1 MANSTVLIVDDERSA
16 RDGLV
21 RLFKSDYNVLV
32 AEDGKTALE
41 LLKNN
46 VIDIM
51 LSDVRMPGM
60 DGLTL
65 MEKARQNHPHLIC
78 IILTAYGDVELAVQ
92 AMQRGATDF
101 MTKPIHLDKLEV
113 VVKRCLRSRDLE
125 RENADLKAHLDVRF
139 GMENMIGQSAP
150 MQSIFETIRQVAQS
164 RATVLIQGE
173 SGTGKELVAK
183 AIHQL
188 SARKSSVFV
197 PVHCAAL
204 AENLLESELF
214 GHEKGA
220 FTGAMERRIG
230 RFEKAGGGSL
240 FLDEISEINASV
252 QVKILRA
259 LEERQIERVG
269 SDQAINVDTRLIAA
283 TNRDL
288 KEMVAEGDFREDLF
302 YRLFVVV
309 ITLPPLRD
317 RGDDILLLLNHYL
330 DEFSRENSRKIKG
343 FTPKAYDA
351 LSSYNWPGNIRE
363 LRNLVERM
371 VVLSQGEWL
380 DIDDIPS
387 HVKQIN
393 LLEND
398 LNSSNEMTVDEME
411 KEMISQALDRTSGN
425 RTLAAEKLGMSRR
438 TLHRKLNKYGFAKR
452 VLDVP
457 NSEDDEKM
465 NQSKDT
471 IAVFID
477 LQGKLC
483 DKIPSFCEFEH
494 NLKVLAEGLSILRI
508 PIILTEQLPDK
519 LGSTIDP
526 LRKILDETDV
536 IKKSTFSCCGEST
549 FNKIIEE
556 YNPGRV
562 ILSGVEA
569 HICVYHTAIDL
580 LKKDIDVN
588 VVSNASASILPEN
601 RSQAFKMMRSR
612 QVTVM
617 PLDTILL
624 GELKNADDPRFKKIL
639 ELLKR

>member
-41 LLKNN
+41 LLKNH

-259 LEERQIERVG
+259 LEERQTAG
-269 SDQAINVDTRLIAA
+269 SAHAGLRRQICVLPSRGWHGHVLCDAADATRRA
-283 TNRDL
+283 
-288 KEMVAEGDFREDLF
+288 MDLF
-302 YRLFVVV
+302 VACAAYSSAANKLYM
-309 ITLPPLRD
+309 LPKKTSRM
-317 RGDDILLLLNHYL
+317 LN
-330 DEFSRENSRKIKG
+330 
-343 FTPKAYDA
+343 
-351 LSSYNWPGNIRE
+351 
-363 LRNLVERM
+363 
-371 VVLSQGEWL
+371 
-380 DIDDIPS
+380 
-387 HVKQIN
+387 
-393 LLEND
+393 
-398 LNSSNEMTVDEME
+398 
-411 KEMISQALDRTSGN
+411 
-425 RTLAAEKLGMSRR
+425 
-438 TLHRKLNKYGFAKR
+438 
-452 VLDVP
+452 
-457 NSEDDEKM
+457 
-465 NQSKDT
+465 
-471 IAVFID
+471 
-477 LQGKLC
+477 
-483 DKIPSFCEFEH
+483 
-494 NLKVLAEGLSILRI
+494 I
-508 PIILTEQLPDK
+508 PIIFHN
-519 LGSTIDP
+519 
-526 LRKILDETDV
+526 
-536 IKKSTFSCCGEST
+536 KSIFL
-549 FNKIIEE
+549 FFLFYKFQDFLN
-556 YNPGRV
+556 
-562 ILSGVEA
+562 
-569 HICVYHTAIDL
+569 HIGY
-580 LKKDIDVN
+580 
-588 VVSNASASILPEN
+588 SY
-601 RSQAFKMMRSR
+601 
-612 QVTVM
+612 
-617 PLDTILL
+617 
-624 GELKNADDPRFKKIL
+624 
-639 ELLKR
+639 